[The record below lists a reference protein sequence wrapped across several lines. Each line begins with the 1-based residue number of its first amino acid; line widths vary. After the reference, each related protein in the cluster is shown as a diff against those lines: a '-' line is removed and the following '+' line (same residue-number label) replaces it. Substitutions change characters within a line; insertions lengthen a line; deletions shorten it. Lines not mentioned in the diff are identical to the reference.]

1 MRSFLQVKTV
11 VFCLLFVLLLCS
23 FAQAQGTDSMEIFM
37 PLRTQHTNVWCWAAA
52 IGMVVEYTK
61 GFPIQDCE
69 VLNEYE
75 LRNGGRGLCCL
86 ASPECN
92 RTGKLS
98 EMASIMSGIFKIKGG
113 YRHGPLPFDELVKH
127 IDEKKPILAALM
139 FGKDGHVAVIA
150 GYQKSSKSVIIYDP
164 AHGRV
169 VVPYAQLVNRAISPN
184 WLGSFMIESPRSVF
198 PKCKRTTVTESEEK
212 GPRLRIECE

>member
-1 MRSFLQVKTV
+1 MRSNIQLKTAIFL
-11 VFCLLFVLLLCS
+11 FLFVLPLGP

-61 GFPIQDCE
+61 GFAIQDCE

-98 EMASIMSGIFKIKGG
+98 EMSSIMGGIFKIQGG
-113 YRHGPLPFDELVKH
+113 YRHGPLAFDELVKH
-127 IDEKKPILAALM
+127 IDKKKPILAALM
-139 FGKDGHVAVIA
+139 FGKNGHVAVIA
-150 GYQKSSKSVIIYDP
+150 GYQKSSKSLIIYDP

-169 VVPYAQLVNRAISPN
+169 VAPYASLVSKTTSPN

-198 PKCKRTTVTESEEK
+198 PKCKRMTVTESEEK